1 MYTVQYTILYKYIY
15 IYTVHSI
22 YIQYIYIV
30 HMAVICVCK
39 NINVHTVH
47 KRMHLEY
54 CDPTAAAVTRLG
66 METSLRSDVF
76 ALQKLASYADGKLI
90 LWSWASRGLISL
102 EWIADLQFK
111 GDVEAATEAL
121 SQVKGELAKLCHFDT
136 LPMID
141 GLNETEPPTSAML
154 EGEVLQYWAISDPS
168 IESESIPL
176 PLWMRGSIDKAV
188 LKWRTMA
195 AKWEERIAKR
205 QLEGK
210 TTLAPK
216 QKKAYDEFI
225 ATNTRSIVLDKVK
238 HAEVVN
244 IAAKSVNKLKKTCL
258 LLVVHM
264 SDDSEQLRMTTGCG
278 KLWKLQLLQQSKPL
292 SDIIPEEVDHF
303 SGLMV

>member
-1 MYTVQYTILYKYIY
+1 
-15 IYTVHSI
+15 
-22 YIQYIYIV
+22 
-30 HMAVICVCK
+30 MAVIFVCK
-39 NINVHTVH
+39 NTNVHTVH

-54 CDPTAAAVTRLG
+54 CDPTATAVTRLS

-121 SQVKGELAKLCHFDT
+121 SQVKGELAKLCQFDK

-141 GLNETEPPTSAML
+141 GLNETETPTPAML

-168 IESESIPL
+168 SESEAIPL

-188 LKWRTMA
+188 LKWRTTA

-216 QKKAYDEFI
+216 QKQAYDEFI

-278 KLWKLQLLQQSKPL
+278 KLWKLQLLQQNKPL
-292 SDIIPEEVDHF
+292 SDTIPEEVDHF